1 MKRLLSLVLTG
12 AFVLL
17 YGGACIASEIN
28 RPEPFDL
35 IEYCENHEIHS
46 EEELED
52 ILYPYIGESDPTST
66 NESNNQDTLVSFEL
80 TIDYENQ
87 YVITTSAYEID
98 NMRSSKSGYAEK
110 KYRSS
115 SGYVIFK
122 VRVDGEFS
130 YNGSTCSTTSATA
143 TFTPTL
149 LSGWSSTPSASS
161 GKSGNKAYARAFGTA
176 VNGTHSQSY
185 SVYLYCDVSGNLT
198 TS

>member
-1 MKRLLSLVLTG
+1 MS
-12 AFVLL
+12 
-17 YGGACIASEIN
+17 
-28 RPEPFDL
+28 FD
-35 IEYCENHEIHS
+35 
-46 EEELED
+46 
-52 ILYPYIGESDPTST
+52 
-66 NESNNQDTLVSFEL
+66 L

-87 YVITTSAYEID
+87 YVITTSVYEEC
-98 NMRSSKSGYAEK
+98 NLRNSKSGYAEK

-122 VRVDGEFS
+122 VRVDGEFT

-161 GKSGNKAYARAFGTA
+161 GKSGSKAYARAFGTA